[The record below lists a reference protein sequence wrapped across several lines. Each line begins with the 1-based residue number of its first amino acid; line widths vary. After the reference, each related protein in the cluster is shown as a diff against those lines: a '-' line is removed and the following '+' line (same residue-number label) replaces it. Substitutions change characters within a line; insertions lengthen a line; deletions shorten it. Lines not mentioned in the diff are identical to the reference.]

1 MNEFEIARQ
10 QAAMQQGLV
19 YGTTKAETPE
29 ATSALTGLSSS
40 SLRERGFLGELVYEE
55 DIKETYR
62 NLSPEDKLKTAYVMY
77 DQVVGAYGGFA
88 DIFDEDGN
96 VDEENFLRAWQVT
109 REYAGASSSM
119 GELGSA
125 TPATSKYVDILMNQ
139 TDMDTREVVKNMR
152 KQQSAEFLQSVDVAA
167 LREILKNEL
176 SGLIGRGATDKEERN
191 FIQLIRKSVLAGDA
205 VSYEARAREF
215 GREQMGG
222 EVSGTNRARIMG
234 GLVNIIRGG
243 GQ

>member
-1 MNEFEIARQ
+1 MNFEEERQ
-10 QAAMQQGLV
+10 KAAMQLGLV

-40 SLRERGFLGELVYEE
+40 SLQERGFLGKPVYEE

-62 NLSPEDKLKTAYVMY
+62 NLSPEDKLKTAYIMY
-77 DQVVGAYGGFA
+77 DQVVGAYEGFA

-96 VDEENFLRAWQVT
+96 VDEENFLRAWEVT
-109 REYAGASSSM
+109 QYYAGTSSAM
-119 GELGSA
+119 GESGA

-167 LREILKNEL
+167 LRDILKNEL